1 MLHAMVLYLQRLVSK
16 LHFCRNKIGDFF
28 CLPRGQGSTWPAA
41 PCESWDGLG
50 ELCTFLSGGQS
61 EGQRAPTPAGV
72 LLFQDQTFFSSN

>member
-1 MLHAMVLYLQRLVSK
+1 MLHFMALYLLRLVNK
-16 LHFCRNKIGDFF
+16 LHFCCNKKVIV

-41 PCESWDGLG
+41 PCESWEGLC